1 MESRAAVFTTRP
13 QDVEVYQAGAWWP
26 GSLLGWRHDSTGDC
40 QVWVRVVIGGV
51 EETAWT
57 DLSTLRLPERSAES
71 PLALA
76 PSLSATEQLK
86 VVAGR
91 TPVPAAGDAG
101 SARSLPPVPDGA
113 SAAAA
118 PAQRAGGRRRA
129 PEPSTAEFTLPEAPV
144 GVASPGRHR
153 ASGGHGPVVPGRH
166 RAADTGMW
174 PAVTDDATG
183 RLAGPVDGGELV
195 ASAVPAGGGR
205 RRADRAAA
213 AAGVPAGPWSGRPP
227 VVDAPAGR
235 RSAHRDAEPD
245 LLTRPM
251 RLDDLA
257 GQSRKP
263 RLDGFLSKA

>member
-57 DLSTLRLPERSAES
+57 DLTTLRLPERSSERH
-71 PLALA
+71 LAMA

-86 VVAGR
+86 VAAGR
-91 TPVPAAGDAG
+91 MPVPESAAV
-101 SARSLPPVPDGA
+101 SATRSLPPVRE
-113 SAAAA
+113 AAAA
-118 PAQRAGGRRRA
+118 SAPAQQSGGRRRA
-129 PEPSTAEFTLPEAPV
+129 PEPATAEFALPEAPAAVAAPGRHRAAGV
-144 GVASPGRHR
+144 GVPGRHR
-153 ASGGHGPVVPGRH
+153 AS
-166 RAADTGMW
+166 DTGMW
-174 PAVTDDATG
+174 PAVADDTG
-183 RLAGPVDGGELV
+183 RMSVPAEAPDLV
-195 ASAVPAGGGR
+195 ASAVSSGGGK
-205 RRADRAAA
+205 RRADRSGA
-213 AAGVPAGPWSGRPP
+213 AAGQPAGQWAARPSVGDGGPSGRR
-227 VVDAPAGR
+227 AL
-235 RSAHRDAEPD
+235 HRDAEPD

-263 RLDGFLSKA
+263 RLDGFLSNA